1 MNKNSILTNNGY
13 GNNQNKQPT
22 IITNTLSSKNDLRN
36 TKSKMKTNTITG
48 TLGGLGD
55 LEALGSKIVGPKI
68 SVIKR

>member
-48 TLGGLGD
+48 TLGGLVD
-55 LEALGSKIVGPKI
+55 L
-68 SVIKR
+68 